1 MKNWL
6 AMLTLL
12 KGRVMP
18 NYVAGKDYKSRTE
31 RMFNPSESES
41 MSKKTV
47 VKKVIDK
54 LIKTVITKIHG
65 EYRRKHLTTALSKLT
80 RDEILMLEMVFRKGA
95 DKEVEAHLS
104 NCKEIVQ

>member
-18 NYVAGKDYKSRTE
+18 NYVAGKDLKQKPAPRLLSGKGSWYD
-31 RMFNPSESES
+31 
-41 MSKKTV
+41 KK
-47 VKKVIDK
+47 K

-80 RDEILMLEMVFRKGA
+80 RDEILKLEMVFRKGA